1 MISGVHFNHL
11 RHENSW
17 TSSLTFYSF
26 FCLENA
32 SRESVKSPFLVN
44 LVCRSTKFI
53 EPWMTFFSNWDSQK
67 KRRPEKQQTLPGC
80 WFYYLLPTSI
90 MHYTIWPHFFWIH
103 ILCSNSLYCII
114 VNRAC
119 LVQSR
124 SQNIMGKVQR
134 ADLTC
139 DVTSIKLRWFDPWPI
154 SVEYSNFAGA
164 CAGHV
169 THFL

>member
-53 EPWMTFFSNWDSQK
+53 EPWMTFFFQLRQPK

-103 ILCSNSLYCII
+103 ILCSNSLYRII
-114 VNRAC
+114 NPF
-119 LVQSR
+119 
-124 SQNIMGKVQR
+124 IMFKKQIL
-134 ADLTC
+134 LT
-139 DVTSIKLRWFDPWPI
+139 P
-154 SVEYSNFAGA
+154 NFQIIM
-164 CAGHV
+164 CKFIL
-169 THFL
+169 TRLLFQYML

>member
-1 MISGVHFNHL
+1 MDIRPLFGKFYILQASCKLGYYYTMISGVHFNHL

-53 EPWMTFFSNWDSQK
+53 EPWMTFFFQLRQPK

-80 WFYYLLPTSI
+80 WFYYYKLLYLLLLCTTQLSHYFSKSCILTSNC
-90 MHYTIWPHFFWIH
+90 M
-103 ILCSNSLYCII
+103 
-114 VNRAC
+114 
-119 LVQSR
+119 
-124 SQNIMGKVQR
+124 
-134 ADLTC
+134 
-139 DVTSIKLRWFDPWPI
+139 
-154 SVEYSNFAGA
+154 
-164 CAGHV
+164 
-169 THFL
+169 